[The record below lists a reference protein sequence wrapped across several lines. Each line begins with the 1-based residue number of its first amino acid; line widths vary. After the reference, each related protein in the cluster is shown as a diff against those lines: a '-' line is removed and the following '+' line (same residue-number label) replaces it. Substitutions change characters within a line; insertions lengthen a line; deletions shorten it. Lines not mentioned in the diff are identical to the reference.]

1 MGDIDEGKVSFPK
14 KRFVDDVPEFLLLKK
29 DDLLFNRTNSIALV
43 GKVGRIEEEIK
54 DITFASYLIRLRVN
68 INQHSKY
75 FWYFLNS
82 QYFISYSRSH
92 AIQTANQANL
102 SSSKIKQLKI
112 IDIPLDLQKTIA
124 HYLDTQT
131 AQIDRKIDLLTQ
143 KATLYRNLKQ
153 SLINET
159 VTRGLDKTVPMKDS
173 AIEWLGEVPEHWKIT
188 FLVKTLSSLVDYR
201 GRTPRKV
208 NNDENGMLLVT
219 ARNIKNGRIDYS
231 LSEEFVDIDDVQSLL
246 NRGKPEIGDV
256 LFTTEAPLGEVANVD
271 RLDFA
276 LAQRII
282 KFRGKNNTLDN
293 YFMKYWLMSSVFQYS
308 LQRNA
313 TGSTALGLKGS
324 KVRLLSIV
332 LPPLSEQKAIADY
345 LDTKTAQIDQIIQT
359 INTQIEKLKELRKTL
374 INDVVTGKIKVVW
387 PMSELNLQNKFLIPF
402 FRESLGYQEV
412 KANTV
417 TNSLIIEEDLQSFIS
432 TTELNQKPYET
443 LLKKYSGNAQQL
455 LAELIELIQER
466 IASSRNMALFI
477 NANKSVTLQGIKLHL
492 FYTDDSVI
500 HDSSLFA
507 QNIFSVVQELPY
519 KYQYQGKQIFSFR
532 PDLCFFVNGIYFGY
546 SELKSNLSNQTARK
560 NGRGKVIKDYFEAV
574 KVYAETFDKHP
585 LLSDKEKDN
594 YRKDFLKIF
603 EKAVHI
609 TSTDIGETYVI
620 RTIPDFFDEILTTCR
635 EGKYDR
641 QECEKKAFKVFK
653 PYPLI
658 NPNADKKD
666 KLKELFTTH
675 YGKSFIEKEI
685 LYYNFIERDVY
696 VVNGRKELK
705 NELGQLISPRPKQK
719 FGTDKILAKI
729 DEFLEHE
736 TEDDYFIDQ
745 LEQQLAHVSAAKR
758 AELIEKRKAYANN
771 KNVYSLLMQ
780 YAAGFGK
787 SNIIGWTA
795 LQLKDLRR
803 NGQYVY
809 DKIMI
814 VVDRLQLR
822 SQIDSKMLNMNIDNR
837 MYIEAH
843 NKRTFQEALKSDTRL
858 VIVNLQKF
866 GAVREMLDADT
877 LQKLAQF
884 RIVFLIDEIH
894 RSNSGD
900 QHEEMVNIFDELQT
914 PFDDQKQYNRFP
926 TKKNLIV
933 GFTAT
938 PDDRTLA
945 RFGEFSGYA
954 ESEKLWVPFDS
965 YTMKEAIEDGFILN
979 PLKNIVP
986 VASKMLFDLPSN
998 ELEGFEEPNYKD
1010 ADKKD
1015 IYENRDRIDAIA
1027 YYIADLLVKDVYRQ
1041 IRGTGKAMLAVYSIK
1056 AAIAYKQAVTQ
1067 HFNELVKQPKYA
1079 KYADAPIHVV
1089 YSSNQD
1095 EQSATGL
1102 NDGLTEEKVLENF
1115 ALKKNGLIIVVAKL
1129 QTGFDEKRLHTL
1141 FLDKEI
1147 KGIAAIQAISRV
1159 NRTTKYKNDCKIVD
1173 FSYNN
1178 VNVQNIKD
1186 AFEHFSDVV
1195 VSDFDPF
1202 SDKRVLEILFAELKR
1217 SDVYSEFFEVFLRIF
1232 NNDAK
1237 RNNPQSYLDL
1247 ESSIEKYISAN
1258 PKHTADAKA
1267 KAAQYF
1273 TILNGIEY
1281 VITLDE
1287 KYSELTFIDFWRLF
1301 NTIYNRLYRTDEL
1314 KDAIEVY
1321 FDNQIGIIEVEIQ
1334 ESEPKKKKVTEVA
1347 KGKEISTKVYQFDV
1361 LAIIEARNEQED
1373 LKGERIREFEA
1384 KISDFFADIRHCNDD
1399 GKRLIVKIKS
1409 NVPEDEIYEDFAKIY
1424 RRYKI
1429 RNRKTVGD
1437 YFFKEIEDL
1446 VNKLCDDFEVTVR
1459 NTNPSWGC
1467 IESDPLAPPLIRL
1480 PCTHISV

>member
-1 MGDIDEGKVSFPK
+1 MSE
-14 KRFVDDVPEFLLLKK
+14 
-29 DDLLFNRTNSIALV
+29 T
-43 GKVGRIEEEIK
+43 
-54 DITFASYLIRLRVN
+54 
-68 INQHSKY
+68 H
-75 FWYFLNS
+75 
-82 QYFISYSRSH
+82 
-92 AIQTANQANL
+92 
-102 SSSKIKQLKI
+102 
-112 IDIPLDLQKTIA
+112 LQ
-124 HYLDTQT
+124 
-131 AQIDRKIDLLTQ
+131 
-143 KATLYRNLKQ
+143 
-153 SLINET
+153 
-159 VTRGLDKTVPMKDS
+159 DK
-173 AIEWLGEVPEHWKIT
+173 
-188 FLVKTLSSLVDYR
+188 FLVPFLR
-201 GRTPRKV
+201 
-208 NNDENGMLLVT
+208 
-219 ARNIKNGRIDYS
+219 
-231 LSEEFVDIDDVQSLL
+231 EE
-246 NRGKPEIGDV
+246 
-256 LFTTEAPLGEVANVD
+256 
-271 RLDFA
+271 
-276 LAQRII
+276 
-282 KFRGKNNTLDN
+282 
-293 YFMKYWLMSSVFQYS
+293 
-308 LQRNA
+308 
-313 TGSTALGLKGS
+313 
-324 KVRLLSIV
+324 
-332 LPPLSEQKAIADY
+332 
-345 LDTKTAQIDQIIQT
+345 
-359 INTQIEKLKELRKTL
+359 
-374 INDVVTGKIKVVW
+374 
-387 PMSELNLQNKFLIPF
+387 
-402 FRESLGYQEV
+402 LGYQEV

-417 TNSLIIEEDLQSFIS
+417 TNSLIIEEDLQTFIS
-432 TTELNQKPYET
+432 TTKLNQKSYET
-443 LLKKYSGNAQQL
+443 LLKKYSGNPQQL
-455 LAELIELIQER
+455 LTDLIALIQER

-546 SELKSNLSNQTARK
+546 SELKSNLSNQTASK

-574 KVYAETFDKHP
+574 KVYTETFDKNAQ
-585 LLSDKEKDN
+585 LSDKEKDS

-620 RTIPDFFDEILTTCR
+620 RTISDFFDEILTTCR

-641 QECEKKAFKVFK
+641 QECEKKAVKVFK
-653 PYPLI
+653 PYPLL
-658 NPNADKKD
+658 NPDADKKD

-675 YGKSFIEKEI
+675 YGKSFSEKEI

-696 VVNGRKELK
+696 VVNGKKELK

-729 DEFLEHE
+729 DEFLAHE
-736 TEDDYFIDQ
+736 TEDDYFIYQ

-771 KNVYSLLMQ
+771 KNVYSLLLQ

-809 DKIMI
+809 DKIAI

-843 NKRTFQEALKSDTRL
+843 NKKTFQEALQSDTRL

-866 GAVREMLDADT
+866 GSVREMLDADT
-877 LQKLAQF
+877 LQKLAQL

-900 QHEEMVNIFDELQT
+900 QHDEMVNIFDELQT
-914 PFDDQKQYNRFP
+914 PFDEQRQYNLFR

-938 PDDRTLA
+938 PDDHTLA

-998 ELEGFEEPNYKD
+998 QLEGFEEPDYKD
-1010 ADKKD
+1010 VDKKD

-1027 YYIADLLVKDVYRQ
+1027 KYIADLLVKDVYRQ
-1041 IRGTGKAMLAVYSIK
+1041 IRVTGKAMLAVYSIK
-1056 AAIAYKQAVTQ
+1056 AAIAYKEAVTK

-1089 YSSNQD
+1089 YSSSQD

-1186 AFEHFSDVV
+1186 AFEHFSNVV

-1202 SDKRVLEILFAELKR
+1202 SDKRVLEILFTELKK
-1217 SDVYSEFFEVFLRIF
+1217 SGVYEEFFTTFLTIF

-1237 RNNPQSYLDL
+1237 RNDPESYLDL
-1247 ESSIEKYISAN
+1247 ENSIEKYIGAN
-1258 PKHTADAKA
+1258 PKHTADSKA

-1273 TILNGIEY
+1273 TILNRIEY

-1287 KYSELTFIDFWRLF
+1287 KYSEPAFLEFLHLF
-1301 NTIYNRLYRTDEL
+1301 NTIYNRLYRTDDV

-1321 FDNQIGIIEVEIQ
+1321 FDNQIGIIEVETQ
-1334 ESEPKKKKVTEVA
+1334 EPEPNKKRETKIA
-1347 KGKEISTKVYQFDV
+1347 KGKEPGTTVHQFDI
-1361 LAIIEARNEQED
+1361 LAILEARNEQED
-1373 LKGERIREFEA
+1373 LKGERIREFES
-1384 KISDFFADIRHCNDD
+1384 KIIELFAYIRDSDD
-1399 GKRLIVKIKS
+1399 GKRLIVKIRS
-1409 NVPEDEIYEDFAKIY
+1409 NVPEDEIYDDFAKIY
-1424 RRYKI
+1424 RKYKI
-1429 RNRKTVGD
+1429 LKRKTVGD
-1437 YFFKEIEDL
+1437 YFFKEMEDL

-1459 NTNPSWGC
+1459 TGDKQH
-1467 IESDPLAPPLIRL
+1467 EE
-1480 PCTHISV
+1480 

>member
-1 MGDIDEGKVSFPK
+1 
-14 KRFVDDVPEFLLLKK
+14 
-29 DDLLFNRTNSIALV
+29 
-43 GKVGRIEEEIK
+43 
-54 DITFASYLIRLRVN
+54 
-68 INQHSKY
+68 
-75 FWYFLNS
+75 
-82 QYFISYSRSH
+82 
-92 AIQTANQANL
+92 
-102 SSSKIKQLKI
+102 
-112 IDIPLDLQKTIA
+112 
-124 HYLDTQT
+124 
-131 AQIDRKIDLLTQ
+131 
-143 KATLYRNLKQ
+143 
-153 SLINET
+153 
-159 VTRGLDKTVPMKDS
+159 
-173 AIEWLGEVPEHWKIT
+173 
-188 FLVKTLSSLVDYR
+188 
-201 GRTPRKV
+201 
-208 NNDENGMLLVT
+208 
-219 ARNIKNGRIDYS
+219 
-231 LSEEFVDIDDVQSLL
+231 
-246 NRGKPEIGDV
+246 
-256 LFTTEAPLGEVANVD
+256 
-271 RLDFA
+271 
-276 LAQRII
+276 
-282 KFRGKNNTLDN
+282 
-293 YFMKYWLMSSVFQYS
+293 
-308 LQRNA
+308 
-313 TGSTALGLKGS
+313 
-324 KVRLLSIV
+324 
-332 LPPLSEQKAIADY
+332 
-345 LDTKTAQIDQIIQT
+345 
-359 INTQIEKLKELRKTL
+359 
-374 INDVVTGKIKVVW
+374 
-387 PMSELNLQNKFLIPF
+387 MSELHLQDKFLIPF

-412 KANTV
+412 KANTI
-417 TNSLIIEEDLQSFIS
+417 TNSLIIEEDLQTFIA
-432 TTELNQKPYET
+432 TTELNQRAYET
-443 LLKKYSGNAQQL
+443 LLKKYGGNASQL
-455 LAELIELIQER
+455 LAELIALIQER

-519 KYQYQGKQIFSFR
+519 KYHYQGKQIWSFR
-532 PDLCFFVNGIYFGY
+532 PDICLFVNGIYLGY

-560 NGRGKVIKDYFEAV
+560 NGRSKVIKDYFDAV
-574 KVYAETFDKHP
+574 RIYHDTFDQNPH
-585 LLSDKEKDN
+585 LTDREKDH

-603 EKAVHI
+603 EKAIHL
-609 TSTDIGETYVI
+609 TTTDIAETYVI
-620 RTIPDFFDEILTTCR
+620 RTLSDYFDDILTTCR
-635 EGKYDR
+635 EGKFDHEEY
-641 QECEKKAFKVFK
+641 EKRAVKVFK
-653 PYPLI
+653 PYPLL

-666 KLKELFTTH
+666 KLKELFTAH

-696 VVNGRKELK
+696 VVNGKKELK
-705 NELGQLISPRPKQK
+705 SEIGQLISPRPKQK

-736 TEDDYFIDQ
+736 AEDDYFIHQ

-771 KNVYSLLMQ
+771 KNVYSLLLQ

-803 NGQYVY
+803 DGQYVY

-822 SQIDSKMLNMNIDNR
+822 SQIDSKMRNMNIENS
-837 MYIEAH
+837 MFIEAH
-843 NKRTFQEALKSDTRL
+843 NRNTFQEALKSDKRL

-866 GAVREMLDADT
+866 GAVREMLDSDT
-877 LQKLAQF
+877 LQRLAQL

-914 PFDDQKQYNRFP
+914 PFDDQRQYNLIR

-938 PDDRTLA
+938 PDDHTLA

-965 YTMKEAIEDGFILN
+965 YTMNEAIKDGFILN

-998 ELEGFEEPNYKD
+998 ELEGFEAPNYKD

-1015 IYENRDRIDAIA
+1015 IYENRDRIHAIA
-1027 YYIADLLVKDVYRQ
+1027 YYVADLLVKDVYRQ

-1056 AAIAYKQAVTQ
+1056 AAIAYKQAVTE

-1079 KYADAPIHVV
+1079 KYADAPIHIV

-1102 NDGLTEEKVLENF
+1102 NSGLTEEKVLQNF
-1115 ALKKNGLIIVVAKL
+1115 SRPTNNGLIIVVAKL

-1147 KGIAAIQAISRV
+1147 RGIAAIQAISRV
-1159 NRTTKYKNDCKIVD
+1159 DRTAKYKNDCKIVD

-1178 VNVQNIKD
+1178 VNVQTIKD

-1202 SDKRVLEILFAELKR
+1202 SDKRILEILFTELKK
-1217 SDVYSEFFEVFLRIF
+1217 SDIYEEFFTIFLTIF
-1232 NNDAK
+1232 NDDAK
-1237 RNNPQSYLDL
+1237 RNNPESYLDL

-1258 PKHTADAKA
+1258 PKPTADSKA

-1273 TILNGIEY
+1273 TILNRIEY

-1287 KYSELTFIDFWRLF
+1287 KYSEPTFLEFLRLC
-1301 NTIYNRLYRTDEL
+1301 NTLYNRLYRTDDL
-1314 KDAIEVY
+1314 KDPIEVY
-1321 FDNQIGIIEVEIQ
+1321 FDNQIGIIEVETKVP
-1334 ESEPKKKKVTEVA
+1334 EPKKKRE
-1347 KGKEISTKVYQFDV
+1347 TKVAEADGTYKVHQFDI
-1361 LAIIEARNEQED
+1361 LAILEARNDQED

-1384 KISDFFADIRHCNDD
+1384 KIREFFAYIRDSDD
-1399 GKRLIVKIKS
+1399 GKRLMVKIRS
-1409 NVPEDEIYEDFAKIY
+1409 NIPEDEIYDDFAKIY
-1424 RRYKI
+1424 RKYKI
-1429 RNRKTVGD
+1429 LNRKTVGD
-1437 YFFKEIEDL
+1437 YFFKEMEDL

-1459 NTNPSWGC
+1459 SETNNWCIQVRQTVKLHEAKVSAAYDCLIISISSSKRDYGSPSL
-1467 IESDPLAPPLIRL
+1467 DPVSHQLFQSNIGLKYHSSGTL
-1480 PCTHISV
+1480 DS